1 MRARLISETLDE
13 AGLGLKIRVE
23 TPVDRESLPSI
34 GEAWARANRDRAGRV
49 WVWLYGYDMDEEG
62 PAIAVTYLE
71 AGKDPVFDFVPA
83 STLLLYYLGA
93 GGDRALSTGGPP
105 QA

>member
-13 AGLGLKIRVE
+13 AGLGLKVRVE
-23 TPVDRESLPSI
+23 SRVDRDALPDI
-34 GEAWARANRDRAGRV
+34 GEAWARANADRADRV
-49 WVWLYGYDMDEEG
+49 WVWLYGAGMDEDG

-71 AGKDPVFDFVPA
+71 SGRPAAFDFVPA
-83 STLLLYYLGA
+83 STLMLYYLGA
-93 GGDRALSTGGPP
+93 GGLAATPAAAPL

>member
-13 AGLGLKIRVE
+13 AGLGMKIRVE
-23 TPVDRESLPSI
+23 APVERAALPSI

-49 WVWLYGYDMDEEG
+49 WVWLYGQDMDEDG
-62 PAIAVTYLE
+62 PAMGVTFLE
-71 AGKDPVFDFVPA
+71 SGAEPVFDYVPA
-83 STLLLYYLGA
+83 STLLLYYMAPGLDASLGGHA
-93 GGDRALSTGGPP
+93 AL

>member
-13 AGLGLKIRVE
+13 AGLGLKVRVD
-23 TPVDRESLPSI
+23 TPVDRHALPQI
-34 GEAWARANRDRAGRV
+34 GEAWARANSDRAVKV
-49 WVWLYGYDMDEEG
+49 WVWLYGADMDAEG

-71 AGKDPVFDFVPA
+71 AGREPVSDFVPA
-83 STLLLYYLGA
+83 STLLLYYLGS
-93 GGDRALSTGGPP
+93 GGLAETPVTGPL